1 MRERPPQSSTGPQ
14 SAASR
19 SRLTWPKDDP
29 AGVEAV
35 GAVVADEAEVAVD
48 TAATRRREATG
59 EGAEAGAME
68 EEEAE
73 VGATEAVETMAV
85 AATARGGED
94 VST

>member
-1 MRERPPQSSTGPQ
+1 MKNQIQDGARVSGRLPPVCVRRGGGHAQPGAPGRVRALRPGHRHLQH
-14 SAASR
+14 
-19 SRLTWPKDDP
+19 
-29 AGVEAV
+29 
-35 GAVVADEAEVAVD
+35 
-48 TAATRRREATG
+48 G